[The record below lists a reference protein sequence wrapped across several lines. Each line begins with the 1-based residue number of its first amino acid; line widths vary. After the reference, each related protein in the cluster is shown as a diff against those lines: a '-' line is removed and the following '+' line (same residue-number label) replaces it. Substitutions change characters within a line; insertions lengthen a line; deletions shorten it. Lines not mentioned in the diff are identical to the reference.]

1 MAATAMDGAA
11 ADARLTETKKYE
23 YFSSINSMA
32 RKIMQEREKI
42 KEKYGTA
49 WEDMS
54 PAEQDTAI
62 DDGMMEPKI
71 RARYAMHRTDREE
84 LVCYPKML
92 IQTGQKIVHFG
103 EEDLTWQDEHSAPF
117 SWETKSQLEFSVI
130 NGAPES
136 ASYSVSESKPK
147 TSQSSKLPG
156 IEGSGSVRRDE
167 ESSFWKLSAERSRLE
182 GEKADFQS
190 LTPSQIKSM
199 EKGEKPLPLYLRSE
213 SGSREAQEPAAPR
226 PVKQRVSK
234 PPAPPPPA
242 PISVNPAPLSVTP
255 APLSMNPAP
264 LSVTPAPLSVTP
276 APLSVTP
283 APLSVTPAPLS
294 VTPAPLSV
302 TPAAFSVTQ
311 APLTVNPAPLT
322 VTPAP
327 AAPLGG
333 WERSQSTLPS
343 VSSTLDDVF
352 SPGLGPKTPSE
363 STKDREKEDNVQTGS
378 PAFSQYNTSS
388 TILKTGFDFLDNW

>member
-11 ADARLTETKKYE
+11 VDSRLTESKKYE

-42 KEKYGTA
+42 KEKYGSA

-62 DDGMMEPKI
+62 DDGMMEPRI
-71 RARYAMHRTDREE
+71 RARYAMHRMDREE
-84 LVCYPKML
+84 AVCYPKML

-130 NGAPES
+130 TGPQEPIS
-136 ASYSVSESKPK
+136 SQVSESKPR

-190 LTPSQIKSM
+190 FTPSQIKSL
-199 EKGEKPLPLYLRSE
+199 EKGEKPLPSYLRSD
-213 SGSREAQEPAAPR
+213 SGSKEAQEPAAPR
-226 PVKQRVSK
+226 PVKPRVSK

-242 PISVNPAPLSVTP
+242 PISLTQTPLSVT
-255 APLSMNPAP
+255 
-264 LSVTPAPLSVTP
+264 
-276 APLSVTP
+276 
-283 APLSVTPAPLS
+283 
-294 VTPAPLSV
+294 
-302 TPAAFSVTQ
+302 
-311 APLTVNPAPLT
+311 
-322 VTPAP
+322 AP
-327 AAPLGG
+327 AAPQGG
-333 WERSQSTLPS
+333 WERAQSTLPA
-343 VSSTLDDVF
+343 VSSALEDDVF
-352 SPGLGPKTPSE
+352 SPGLGTKTPSE
-363 STKDREKEDNVQTGS
+363 PTKDKEKDDNVTAGS
-378 PAFSQYNTSS
+378 PTFSQYNTSS
-388 TILKTGFDFLDNW
+388 AILKTGFDFLDNW

>member
-1 MAATAMDGAA
+1 MAATAMEGAA
-11 ADARLTETKKYE
+11 VDARVSEAKKHE

-42 KEKYGTA
+42 KETYGSA

-54 PAEQDTAI
+54 PTEQDSAI
-62 DDGMMEPKI
+62 DDGMMEPKV
-71 RARYAMHRTDREE
+71 RARYAMHRTDREQV
-84 LVCYPKML
+84 VCYPKML

-117 SWETKSQLEFSVI
+117 SWETKSQLEFSMIAGALESTSSSSSVI
-130 NGAPES
+130 
-136 ASYSVSESKPK
+136 ESKPK
-147 TSQSSKLPG
+147 ISQSSKLPG
-156 IEGSGSVRRDE
+156 IEGSGQVRRDE

-213 SGSREAQEPAAPR
+213 SREGQEPAAPR
-226 PVKQRVSK
+226 PMKPRVSK

-242 PISVNPAPLSVTP
+242 PIS
-255 APLSMNPAP
+255 MNPAP
-264 LSVTPAPLSVTP
+264 LSVTPAALSVTQAPLNVNPASLSVTP
-276 APLSVTP
+276 AALSVTQ
-283 APLSVTPAPLS
+283 
-294 VTPAPLSV
+294 APLSV
-302 TPAAFSVTQ
+302 TPAALSVTQ
-311 APLTVNPAPLT
+311 APLSVTPAARNMTKAPLS
-322 VTPAP
+322 VTPTPLNLNPAP

-333 WERSQSTLPS
+333 WERAQSTLPS

-352 SPGLGPKTPSE
+352 SPGLGPKTPFE
-363 STKDREKEDNVQTGS
+363 STKDREKDDSVQSGS

-388 TILKTGFDFLDNW
+388 SILKTGFDFLDNW